1 MSYPPPGGIAAPD
14 YGRPPRKNRAG
25 LFIALM
31 LVLLIAVL
39 GTGVYV
45 ATKVVSSIKPDPSTP
60 PPAPVTSVA
69 PPPKPTTSAKPNS
82 TTSAK
87 PRPTTSVK
95 PRVTAKPV
103 PVKPLPVTP
112 APSNSAQV
120 AARFAARLNANDA
133 DGATALACADTKQ
146 SIPVVMRQ
154 FVRQPASLTVSKAA
168 VSKAGPIEVFSLS
181 GSMRDAA
188 AGGILVV
195 EITGRP
201 CVKSFLLRP

>member
-1 MSYPPPGGIAAPD
+1 VSYPPPGGIAAPD

-25 LFIALM
+25 LFIVLM
-31 LVLLIAVL
+31 LVLLVAVL
-39 GTGVYV
+39 GTGVVV
-45 ATKVVSSIKPDPSTP
+45 ATKVVSSLRQDPSTP

-69 PPPKPTTSAKPNS
+69 PPSKPTTSAKP
-82 TTSAK
+82 K
-87 PRPTTSVK
+87 PTTSVK

-112 APSNSAQV
+112 APSSSAQV

-133 DGATALACADTKQ
+133 NGATALACADTKQ

-168 VSKAGPIEVFSLS
+168 VNKAGPIEVFSLS
-181 GSMRDAA
+181 GSMRGAA

-195 EITGRP
+195 EVTGRP